1 MRFVRSSAMSKHPR
15 EISAEDAR
23 QGRIILNTP
32 LRQVVFFGAL
42 GVLVGLAI
50 VLTFAAYG

>member
-1 MRFVRSSAMSKHPR
+1 MSKHPR